1 VGTSRVAVKWT
12 RTRGAKTYVLVATV
26 SRGGRA
32 AKPVYPGSRVLGEF
46 ARPPVDPFRFT
57 VGPAVTQV
65 RLLVVALGRDGKELA
80 RSRVVRVT
88 VGG

>member
-1 VGTSRVAVKWT
+1 MN
-12 RTRGAKTYVLVATV
+12 
-26 SRGGRA
+26 
-32 AKPVYPGSRVLGEF
+32 
-46 ARPPVDPFRFT
+46 PFRFT

-65 RLLVVALGRDGKELA
+65 RLLVVALGRNGEELA